1 MHHFFRISSSKRKK
15 LNDAVRGL
23 LCQQLSHTNKAKGD
37 AIPNHEHTV
46 ADPVN
51 TRPHGVQGN
60 KNKQLKFQTPLVSSK
75 KQLPLNM
82 IATYDAT
89 LGRYLHP
96 ITRTP
101 AERVKMK
108 KLVIKS

>member
-1 MHHFFRISSSKRKK
+1 MLHFFRVSSSKRTKI
-15 LNDAVRGL
+15 NDAVRGL
-23 LCQQLSHTNKAKGD
+23 LRQQLSHTNKVQGD
-37 AIPNHEHTV
+37 SIPNREHTV
-46 ADPVN
+46 EGPVN

-60 KNKQLKFQTPLVSSK
+60 KNKQLKFQTPLVLSQ

-82 IATYDAT
+82 IAPYDAT
-89 LGRYLHP
+89 TGRYLHP
-96 ITRTP
+96 ITSTP